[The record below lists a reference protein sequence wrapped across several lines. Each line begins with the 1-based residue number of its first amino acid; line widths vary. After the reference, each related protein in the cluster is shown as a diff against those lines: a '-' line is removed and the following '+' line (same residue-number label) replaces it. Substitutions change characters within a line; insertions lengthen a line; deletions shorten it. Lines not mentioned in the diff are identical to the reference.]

1 MSHSAIAE
9 IKTQRQ
15 IAANS
20 RALSAIAAFALACAF
35 LIAASPSVHAQTQ
48 ASPSASTAAP
58 APKPATAKKKSS
70 KKHHSSRREPSQKAP
85 TADRITEIQSALS
98 RNGFYDGNPNGK
110 WDASSVAAMQ
120 KFQSANGLDATG
132 KLDAP
137 SLQKLGLG
145 SETAGVYAPETPH
158 VPAQSSAPTNPA
170 PTAVAPSTLTSAPA
184 TTQPQPQPQR

>member
-1 MSHSAIAE
+1 VSPQVMNADVIAE
-9 IKTQRQ
+9 GKTPRR
-15 IAANS
+15 IAAS
-20 RALSAIAAFALACAF
+20 TRALGAMAAFALAST
-35 LIAASPSVHAQTQ
+35 LMIAASSGVQAQSQ
-48 ASPSASTAAP
+48 ASPSASTATP

-98 RNGFYDGNPNGK
+98 RSGFYDGNPNGK
-110 WDASSVAAMQ
+110 WDASSVAALQ

-132 KLDAP
+132 KLDAL

-158 VPAQSSAPTNPA
+158 VPAPSSAPANPA
-170 PTAVAPSTLTSAPA
+170 SAPSTPPA
-184 TTQPQPQPQR
+184 TQPQLQ

>member
-1 MSHSAIAE
+1 MNHSMMTETKMQRRLTARAI
-9 IKTQRQ
+9 
-15 IAANS
+15 
-20 RALSAIAAFALACAF
+20 SAVAALALASSL
-35 LIAASPSVHAQTQ
+35 LIVASPRARAQPQ
-48 ASPSASTAAP
+48 ASSASTAVP
-58 APKPATAKKKSS
+58 AAKPATAKKKSS

-132 KLDAP
+132 KLDAL

-158 VPAQSSAPTNPA
+158 VPATSSAPINPLSA
-170 PTAVAPSTLTSAPA
+170 TPTSSTPV
-184 TTQPQPQPQR
+184 TTQPQI

>member
-1 MSHSAIAE
+1 MNHSMITETKMQCRLTARAI
-9 IKTQRQ
+9 
-15 IAANS
+15 
-20 RALSAIAAFALACAF
+20 SAVAAFALASTL
-35 LIAASPSVHAQTQ
+35 LIVASPSVQAQTQ
-48 ASPSASTAAP
+48 ASSASTAVP
-58 APKPATAKKKSS
+58 AAKPATAKKKSS

-132 KLDAP
+132 KLDAL

-158 VPAQSSAPTNPA
+158 VPATSSAPINPLSA
-170 PTAVAPSTLTSAPA
+170 TPTSSTPV
-184 TTQPQPQPQR
+184 TTQPQI